1 MGKTVIAPRYNVVS
15 LRLTDEEKLT
25 LVKLAAKR
33 MSSVGDV
40 VRENLQP
47 LLTPAPKPLT
57 DLHAEG
63 R

>member
-1 MGKTVIAPRYNVVS
+1 MGKTVISPRYNVVS

-47 LLTPAPKPLT
+47 LLAPVVKPLT
-57 DLHAEG
+57 DLHAE
-63 R
+63 RS

>member
-1 MGKTVIAPRYNVVS
+1 MGKTVISPRYNVVS
-15 LRLTDEEKLT
+15 LRLTDEEKLI

-47 LLTPAPKPLT
+47 LLKPLAG
-57 DLHAEG
+57 LHAED